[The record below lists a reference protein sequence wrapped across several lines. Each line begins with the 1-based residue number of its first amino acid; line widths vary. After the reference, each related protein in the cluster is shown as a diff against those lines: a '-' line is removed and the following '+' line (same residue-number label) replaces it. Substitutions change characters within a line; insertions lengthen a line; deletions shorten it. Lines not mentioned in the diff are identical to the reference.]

1 MKIIIEHNNIRMVE
15 IEIDKEIKKFKYQD
29 PEYQNIQR
37 EYRKNYYQDNKNKIS
52 NYQKN
57 YYYKKMGY
65 DHRKILNWKGYRVKG
80 LVINRGLFTV
90 IFD

>member
-52 NYQKN
+52 NYFFFLGSFSNSSTKFI
-57 YYYKKMGY
+57 G
-65 DHRKILNWKGYRVKG
+65 GA
-80 LVINRGLFTV
+80 
-90 IFD
+90 